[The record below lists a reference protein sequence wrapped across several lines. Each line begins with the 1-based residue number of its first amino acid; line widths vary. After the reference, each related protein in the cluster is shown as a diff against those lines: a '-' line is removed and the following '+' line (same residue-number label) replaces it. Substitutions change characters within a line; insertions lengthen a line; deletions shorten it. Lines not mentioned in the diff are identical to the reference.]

1 MLKSEDIKKLCE
13 SAKIMMQENELENF
27 ADDLNDMLA
36 FINTVNEKDFDVEF
50 NGFDDEIENLAEDE
64 IGKSLTQEEIFKD
77 VDNRDNFYVVKERE
91 M

>member
-64 IGKSLTQEEIFKD
+64 IGKSLTHKEIFKD

>member
-13 SAKIMMQENELENF
+13 SAKIMMKENELGNF

-50 NGFDDEIENLAEDE
+50 NGFDDEIGNLAEDE
-64 IGKSLTQEEIFKD
+64 IRKSLTHEEIFKD
-77 VDNRDNFYVVKERE
+77 VDNRDSFYVVKERE

>member
-1 MLKSEDIKKLCE
+1 
-13 SAKIMMQENELENF
+13 MQENELENF

-50 NGFDDEIENLAEDE
+50 NGFDDEIENIAEDE
-64 IGKSLTQEEIFKD
+64 IGKSLTYEEIFKD

>member
-36 FINTVNEKDFDVEF
+36 FINTVNEKDFDIEF
-50 NGFDDEIENLAEDE
+50 NGFDDEIENIAEDE
-64 IGKSLTQEEIFKD
+64 IGKSLTNEEIFRD

-91 M
+91 I

>member
-1 MLKSEDIKKLCE
+1 
-13 SAKIMMQENELENF
+13 MQENELENF
-27 ADDLNDMLA
+27 ADDFNDMLA

>member
-50 NGFDDEIENLAEDE
+50 NGFDDDIENLDEDE
-64 IGKSLTQEEIFKD
+64 IGKSLTHEEIFKY

>member
-13 SAKIMMQENELENF
+13 SAKIMMQENELESF

-50 NGFDDEIENLAEDE
+50 NGFDDEIENIAEDE
-64 IGKSLTQEEIFKD
+64 IGKSLTHEEIFKD

>member
-50 NGFDDEIENLAEDE
+50 
-64 IGKSLTQEEIFKD
+64 
-77 VDNRDNFYVVKERE
+77 
-91 M
+91 

>member
-50 NGFDDEIENLAEDE
+50 NGFDDEIENIAEDE
-64 IGKSLTQEEIFKD
+64 IGKSLTYEEIFKD